1 MDSEYYKFL
10 KEIDCKQGAVRSV
23 RFSGKEIAV
32 EVINNVLR
40 LLIMC
45 QYMSLTYI
53 DT

>member
-23 RFSGKEIAV
+23 RFSGKETAV
-32 EVINNVLR
+32 EVINNVS
-40 LLIMC
+40 IH
-45 QYMSLTYI
+45 MSLTYI